1 MKKYF
6 DNKIEPRKYRNNGEI
21 MIPMRR
27 GFDSSTCIF
36 DENVLVPA
44 PLFTAQTC
52 IVIISHPVKNLKLRL
67 FDFLVASNHMM
78 VSQNVFF
85 TKVVQNGLLIFS
97 LKAGFI
103 LSFASN
109 YQKNTIILCFLKHL

>member
-1 MKKYF
+1 MKL
-6 DNKIEPRKYRNNGEI
+6 NQGNTRNNGEI

-52 IVIISHPVKNLKLRL
+52 IVITSDPVKL
-67 FDFLVASNHMM
+67 FDFLIHSK
-78 VSQNVFF
+78 QPDYLRLG
-85 TKVVQNGLLIFS
+85 TKKVQGNF
-97 LKAGFI
+97 
-103 LSFASN
+103 
-109 YQKNTIILCFLKHL
+109 

>member
-1 MKKYF
+1 MKKKI

-52 IVIISHPVKNLKLRL
+52 IVIISHPLKNLKLRL

-78 VSQNVFF
+78 VSQNDLFYNICPKGSF
-85 TKVVQNGLLIFS
+85 DFQLE
-97 LKAGFI
+97 GFI
-103 LSFASN
+103 LSFA
-109 YQKNTIILCFLKHL
+109 